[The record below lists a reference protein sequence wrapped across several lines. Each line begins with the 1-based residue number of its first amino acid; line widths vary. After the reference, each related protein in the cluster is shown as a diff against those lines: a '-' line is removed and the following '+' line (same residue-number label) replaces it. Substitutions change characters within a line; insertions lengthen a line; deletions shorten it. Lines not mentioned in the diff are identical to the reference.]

1 MTVIRQRVDGLTCYT
16 FDGPGAGLRH
26 ALITRLGGVST
37 GHVASLNLGSTVGD
51 DPAAVQENLRRVCTA
66 FDLQRDRLVSPH
78 QVHGC
83 HVVRVGAADGG
94 RIIPAAD
101 ALMTDEPGV
110 ALLLRFAD
118 CAPVLFH
125 DPVRQVTALAH
136 AGWRGAAAG
145 VVPATVAALGA
156 TFGSRPGDLWAGIGP
171 AIGPEQYA
179 VGPEVVTA
187 IAAACPPGA
196 LIAAQRA
203 GEWYLDLPG
212 ALAAQLRAA
221 GVEQIALS
229 HLCTASHTDEW
240 YSHRAEQGKTGRFGV
255 FVMLE

>member
-1 MTVIRQRVDGLTCYT
+1 MAVIRQRVDGLTGYI
-16 FDGPGAGLRH
+16 FDGPGIGLRH

-37 GHVASLNLGSTVGD
+37 GHATSLNLGSTVGD
-51 DPAAVQENLRRVCTA
+51 DPAAVQENLRRVCLA
-66 FDLQRDRLVSPH
+66 FDLRRDRLVSPH

-94 RIIPAAD
+94 QVIPAAD

-125 DPVRQVTALAH
+125 DPIRRVTALAH

-196 LIAAQRA
+196 PIAAQRA

-221 GVEQIALS
+221 GVAQIALS